1 MAGKLVDTL
10 DRFVVSLKAVKQ
22 SPHTVAAYR
31 RDITAVGMHL
41 AALTGTP
48 WEELTL
54 DELTAP
60 NLRHAFAVRAQD
72 SAAATMARTHSSW
85 SRFFRFC
92 RSEGLVEAS
101 PMDDV
106 DKVRPGGSRP
116 RSIEVDGLAELM
128 LNAAGAEPPPGATT
142 RWPARDRALVAVLML
157 TGLRLSELVGLHCQS
172 FNGEPGAYQVD
183 VIGKGSKYRAVPVLD
198 ELMAV
203 VNEYQSERRVRFDK
217 QDLALRTTP
226 LWVHIRTGAAITA
239 RQVQYL
245 LDRIY
250 REAGVRGRV
259 PEGALVHALRHTFA
273 MDVLDNGA
281 SIVEVQSLLGHESIA
296 TTRRYLMARPDGLR
310 GAVTA
315 TASGAALRSLDP
327 RKPKTSGQSD

>member
-1 MAGKLVDTL
+1 MAGRLVDTL
-10 DRFVVSLKAVKQ
+10 DRFVVSLNAVKQ

-31 RDITAVGMHL
+31 RDITAVGKHL
-41 AALTGTP
+41 ATVTGKP
-48 WEELTL
+48 WESLTL
-54 DELTAP
+54 DDLTAP

-72 SAAATMARTHSSW
+72 SAASTMARTHSSW

-92 RSEGLVEAS
+92 RSEGLVESS

-106 DKVRPGGSRP
+106 DKVRPGSSRP

-128 LNAAGAEPPPGATT
+128 LNAAAADPPAGATT
-142 RWPARDRALVAVLML
+142 RWPTRDRALVAVLML
-157 TGLRLSELVGLHCQS
+157 TGLRLSELVSLHCQS
-172 FNGEPGAYQVD
+172 FSGEAGAYQVD

-203 VNEYQSERRVRFDK
+203 VNDYQSERKARFDDH
-217 QDLALRTTP
+217 DLTLRTTP
-226 LWVHIRTGAAITA
+226 LWVHVRTGEAVTA

-315 TASGAALRSLDP
+315 TSSGAALRSLEPKNHDP
-327 RKPKTSGQSD
+327 A